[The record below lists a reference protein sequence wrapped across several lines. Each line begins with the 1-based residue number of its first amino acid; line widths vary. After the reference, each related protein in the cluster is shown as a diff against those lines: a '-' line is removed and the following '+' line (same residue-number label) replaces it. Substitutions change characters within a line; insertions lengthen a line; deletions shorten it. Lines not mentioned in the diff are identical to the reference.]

1 MSSKHIRGDI
11 NLAWPS
17 AEIAVMGPEG
27 AVNIIFR
34 KELAKAKNP
43 DKKRAEL
50 VKEYRE
56 KFANPYIAAS
66 RGYIDD
72 VIEPS
77 TTRARLINALEMLNN
92 KRDKNP
98 SKKGEIAV
106 RVIRS
111 CREMGISTVGVF
123 SDADRHSLH
132 VRYADEAYRLGPPK
146 ASESYL
152 LIDKIIQIALDSGAD
167 GIHPGYGFLAER
179 ADFSQACQD
188 NGITFIGP
196 KPSSI
201 TAMGN
206 KQMARNTVKKAG
218 VPVIPGT
225 EGQGDL
231 SDQNLLEIAPDIGF
245 PLLIKPSAG
254 GGGKGMREVQNL
266 EEMPGLLAASRREAE
281 SSFGDGNIYLE
292 KLIQGARHIEIQIL
306 ADQHGNVIHL
316 GERECSIQRRHQKI
330 LEEAPSPFIGED
342 QDMRDQMGAIAVQ
355 AARSVDYINA
365 GTIEFLVDKEKNFF
379 FLEMNTRLQV
389 EHPVT
394 EAVTGVDIVKEQIRI
409 AAGEKL
415 GFQQKDIQINGWALE
430 CRVNAE
436 DPFRGFIPSTGII
449 SHSLLPTGPGVRVD
463 TGVYSGFE
471 ISPYY
476 DALISKVIV
485 HCNTREETIV
495 RMKRVLD
502 EYRLIGIRT
511 NLPLHRALLENPAF
525 LSGDFDTQFI
535 EDANILVS
543 SADPDIA
550 LSEIAALSAVLATYK
565 GNQQSAMSI
574 RRGKSSLSNWKLAGR
589 REQTE

>member
-1 MSSKHIRGDI
+1 MFKKI
-11 NLAWPS
+11 L
-17 AEIAVMGPEG
+17 IA
-27 AVNIIFR
+27 NR
-34 KELAKAKNP
+34 
-43 DKKRAEL
+43 
-50 VKEYRE
+50 
-56 KFANPYIAAS
+56 
-66 RGYIDD
+66 
-72 VIEPS
+72 
-77 TTRARLINALEMLNN
+77 
-92 KRDKNP
+92 
-98 SKKGEIAV
+98 GEIAV

-111 CREMGISTVGVF
+111 CREMGIPSVAVF

-152 LIDKIIQIALDSGAD
+152 LVDKIIQIALECGAD
-167 GIHPGYGFLAER
+167 AIHPGYGFLAER

-206 KQMARNTVKKAG
+206 KQMARNTVRQAG

-225 EGQGDL
+225 EGQSDL
-231 SDQNLLEIAPDIGF
+231 SDQNLLELAPGIGF

-292 KLIQGARHIEIQIL
+292 KLIQGARHIEIQVL
-306 ADQHGNVIHL
+306 ADKHGNVIHL
-316 GERECSIQRRHQKI
+316 GERECSLQRRHQKV
-330 LEEAPSPFIGED
+330 LEEAPSPFIDGDHE
-342 QDMRDQMGAIAVQ
+342 MRDRMGAIAVQ

-365 GTIEFLVDKEKNFF
+365 GTIEFLVDKEKNFY

-394 EAVTGVDIVKEQIRI
+394 EAVTGIDIVKEQIRI
-409 AAGEKL
+409 AAGKEL
-415 GFQQKDIQINGWALE
+415 SVQQDDIKIQGWAME

-436 DPFRGFIPSTGII
+436 DPFRGFIPSTGVI
-449 SHSLLPTGPGVRVD
+449 SHSLLPAGPGVRVD
-463 TGVYSGFE
+463 TGIYSGFE

-476 DALISKVIV
+476 DALVSKVIV
-485 HCNTREETIV
+485 HGKTREETIA
-495 RMKRVLD
+495 RMKRVLE

-511 NLPLHRALLENPAF
+511 NIPLHLVLLDNPAF
-525 LSGDFDTQFI
+525 LAGEFDTQFI
-535 EDANILVS
+535 QDEILLENDTDSLKDLPEIGALV
-543 SADPDIA
+543 AVIA
-550 LSEIAALSAVLATYK
+550 THKHSQRSAVEI
-565 GNQQSAMSI
+565 N
-574 RRGKSSLSNWKLAGR
+574 RGKSELSNWKMAGR
-589 REQTE
+589 REQTDS